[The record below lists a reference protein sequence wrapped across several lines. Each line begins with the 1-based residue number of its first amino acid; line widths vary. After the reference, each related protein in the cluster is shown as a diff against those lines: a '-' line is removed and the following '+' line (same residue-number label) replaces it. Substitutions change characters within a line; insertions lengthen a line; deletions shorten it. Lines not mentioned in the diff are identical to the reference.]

1 MAFNFLV
8 KLSPILLVPF
18 LQMAESVV
26 DGSADSFNK
35 QRGKQ

>member
-18 LQMAESVV
+18 LQMGECVV
-26 DGSADSFNK
+26 DGSVDSFKK